1 MTVLETLTTAYSA
14 VTCLID
20 DSDTTDTIFTMLTT
34 TATSSL
40 GGNPVVNVQIQAM
53 DKYVDSLSTEQLA
66 QFDEALSQKETEID
80 LGDGKKAIISEEE
93 VLTPKTLKKI

>member
-1 MTVLETLTTAYSA
+1 
-14 VTCLID
+14 
-20 DSDTTDTIFTMLTT
+20 MLTT

-66 QFDEALSQKETEID
+66 QFDEALSQKENEID
-80 LGDGKKAIISEEE
+80 LGDGKKAIISEEDA
-93 VLTPKTLKKI
+93 LTPKTLKKI